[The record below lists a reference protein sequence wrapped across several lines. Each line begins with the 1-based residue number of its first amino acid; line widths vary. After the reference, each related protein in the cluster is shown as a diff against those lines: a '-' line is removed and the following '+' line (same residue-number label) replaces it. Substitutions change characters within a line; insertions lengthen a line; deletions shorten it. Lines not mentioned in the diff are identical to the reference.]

1 MSSSSSSS
9 SSEIF
14 VNTSQL
20 ADYNLPD
27 TEIIFDAQFH
37 PQKDGWIGFSTVEG
51 DVQLVNFDNGKAKNC
66 PDIVTSFSNH
76 HKGSSVRKLRFNED
90 GTLLFS
96 AAKTVKVTDLTTSKV
111 VRKIEDTEKGSKKKK
126 IYSLLIADEYLLC
139 VGDDEG
145 GFTVWDYRTERPAH
159 LRLSVCEGYLSDLDI
174 DSARKI
180 VVASSGEGTLTA
192 FNLRAKRMEEPQS
205 ELFDAGFQTVRYLEE
220 KGKVVVGAEDG
231 ALNLFNIGGW
241 GNISDRFP
249 VKKSSGG
256 AGRNAE
262 AVSIDCMEVLESGEG
277 VDENLLVVGASDG
290 TLQAK
295 HRSSSSSSSSTTLG
309 EGIEC
314 VDVHQVAHRV
324 VATTGATVK
333 LLSYEV
339 IRSAASVK
347 RLKKG
352 ASFFDGL
359 EAGSYIRH
367 HQHFLYSKAMCPEKD
382 KVFVHSRVSPT
393 TMYICSSVFNSQT
406 FDQNNDVFVY
416 PIMAVKDF

>member
-1 MSSSSSSS
+1 MSSSFSS

-66 PDIVTSFSNH
+66 PDIVSSFSRH
-76 HKGSSVRKLRFNED
+76 HKGSSVRKLRFSED

-249 VKKSSGG
+249 VKKSSG
-256 AGRNAE
+256 AGKNAE

-290 TLQAK
+290 TLQAVSLFPNK
-295 HRSSSSSSSSTTLG
+295 ARNVLLSTSSKNAAASSSSTTTLG

-359 EAGSYIRH
+359 EA
-367 HQHFLYSKAMCPEKD
+367 
-382 KVFVHSRVSPT
+382 
-393 TMYICSSVFNSQT
+393 
-406 FDQNNDVFVY
+406 
-416 PIMAVKDF
+416 

>member
-1 MSSSSSSS
+1 M
-9 SSEIF
+9 
-14 VNTSQL
+14 
-20 ADYNLPD
+20 
-27 TEIIFDAQFH
+27 
-37 PQKDGWIGFSTVEG
+37 
-51 DVQLVNFDNGKAKNC
+51 
-66 PDIVTSFSNH
+66 
-76 HKGSSVRKLRFNED
+76 RKLRFSED

-249 VKKSSGG
+249 VKKSSG
-256 AGRNAE
+256 AGKNAE

-290 TLQAK
+290 TLQAVSLFPNK
-295 HRSSSSSSSSTTLG
+295 ARNVLLSTSSKNAAASSSSSTTLG

-359 EAGSYIRH
+359 EA
-367 HQHFLYSKAMCPEKD
+367 
-382 KVFVHSRVSPT
+382 
-393 TMYICSSVFNSQT
+393 
-406 FDQNNDVFVY
+406 
-416 PIMAVKDF
+416 